1 MQIDFHS
8 HAILAHYPAII
19 RKTKNNTECR
29 EGEEDG
35 ELLMGMS
42 ISAAILEN
50 TKEVPQ
56 KLQIERLH
64 SGELATPL
72 LGMRPKEM
80 TQRIKERD
88 TCMCIPNTTTAPNKG

>member
-1 MQIDFHS
+1 MSLIIRKIQIDFQS
-8 HAILAHYPAII
+8 CYLIPLSGHYL
-19 RKTKNNTECR
+19 KDKKNNNTECR

-50 TKEVPQ
+50 TEGVPQ
-56 KLQIERLH
+56 KLQTERLP
-64 SGELATPL
+64 GLATPL

-80 TQRIKERD
+80 TQRIRRHLH
-88 TCMCIPNTTTAPNKG
+88 AHS